1 MLYAVHRVERVHLRI
16 AVPPPGALLK
26 ERVRGTVNVVGF
38 GESLLGDGNS
48 VRREGGPGIASGGMP
63 PLCRRTRNGNKNE
76 NEEGRAHRRAGTA
89 SRNQTPMNRQAAS
102 ASICVQVYVIGVVKT
117 AAKFV
122 YRHSPM
128 QNLSVLVVRDGT
140 CTSSRISN
148 PVTPSATM
156 WLL

>member
-1 MLYAVHRVERVHLRI
+1 MVRRYDKPGKLMSRTFLHENCLPDERFTNVVNAGREIRARALVCLFRTRTSVFGVALEGLARCRRVEEH
-16 AVPPPGALLK
+16 
-26 ERVRGTVNVVGF
+26 
-38 GESLLGDGNS
+38 
-48 VRREGGPGIASGGMP
+48 
-63 PLCRRTRNGNKNE
+63 
-76 NEEGRAHRRAGTA
+76 TA

-102 ASICVQVYVIGVVKT
+102 ASICVQVYVIGVAKT

-128 QNLSVLVVRDGT
+128 QNLSVLVRDGT